1 MRRINRAADKESVIE
16 ALTGGDKPIFSM
28 NWSLFMFA
36 AILGFKNG
44 CREKLKK
51 SDQGKAIRP
60 EQFKADPCFE
70 GVLNLMTLLEYEDE
84 KRLVTNEENDEQ
96 KVTIFEEYVN
106 GGLGI
111 LESKLESSS
120 YSLDSIVAFVA
131 EEIFTGNVE
140 PSEIKIE
147 I

>member
-1 MRRINRAADKESVIE
+1 
-16 ALTGGDKPIFSM
+16 
-28 NWSLFMFA
+28 
-36 AILGFKNG
+36 
-44 CREKLKK
+44 
-51 SDQGKAIRP
+51 
-60 EQFKADPCFE
+60 
-70 GVLNLMTLLEYEDE
+70 MTLLEYEDE

-111 LESKLESSS
+111 LESKLESYS